1 MSKLSRL
8 AISDEGFLFDPETG
22 NSFTVNGTGLLVIK
36 LLKEGKGEKEVVEAL
51 TREFDVSAE
60 EAKRDFLDFIEQ
72 LRLFGLLEGNDV

>member
-72 LRLFGLLEGNDV
+72 LKLFGLLEGNDV